1 MAITLFVSAI
11 VLMALGFPVA
21 FALAMSAAIAVFA
34 GGRYPQLIVFKE
46 MFTGIDSFPLM
57 AVPFFILA
65 AEIMSG
71 GALTIVLLRFAAQ
84 FVGHLRGGL
93 GHANILSLT
102 LFSGISGSAL
112 ADAAGPGSMMVK
124 MMDKA
129 GYSRAYAAALTAST
143 AIVGPIIPP
152 SIIMIIYALQDENV
166 SVGGLFIAGFA
177 PGILIAVAMAIVN
190 WRVCVKRDYRSREP
204 RPSGREMLV
213 NSVKAIPALMLVVLI
228 LVGIRFGIFTPT
240 EASVVAVFYA
250 LVCGKWVYRTLEWK
264 ALPHIA
270 ARSALLTAS
279 VLLVV
284 AASAAFAWVLTIEG
298 IPQQLA
304 ETIVSWNLSP
314 VTFLVAVNILLL
326 LFGIFMEPLPGV
338 MILVPILAPIASA
351 LGIDPIHFAM
361 VVIVNLTLGMITPPV
376 GGLLFVT
383 SVATKVPLAAL
394 TRELPPF
401 LLAHLVVLIM
411 LTFIPAISTWLPH
424 TLGFFFFLRAKD
436 ADHSGHQH

>member
-1 MAITLFVSAI
+1 MTLTLFIAAI

-21 FALAMSAAIAVFA
+21 FALAMSAALAVFV
-34 GGRYPQLIVFKE
+34 GGRYPQLVVFKE

-65 AEIMSG
+65 AELMSG
-71 GALTIVLLRFAAQ
+71 GALTAVLLRFAAQ

-93 GHANILSLT
+93 GYANVLSLT

-129 GYSRAYAAALTAST
+129 GYSRAYAAALTSST

-152 SIIMIIYALQDENV
+152 SISMIIYAMQDEQV
-166 SVGGLFIAGFA
+166 SVGGLFIAGFV
-177 PGILIAVAMAIVN
+177 PGLLIALAMAFVN
-190 WRVCVKRDYRSREP
+190 WRVCKKRDYRSTEP
-204 RPSGREMLV
+204 RPSAREMLV
-213 NSVKAIPALMLVVLI
+213 NSVKAIPALMLIVLI

-250 LVCGKWVYRTLEWK
+250 LACGKWVYRTLEWK
-264 ALPHIA
+264 ALPDIIS
-270 ARSALLTAS
+270 RSALLTAS
-279 VLLVV
+279 VLLVM
-284 AASAAFAWVLTIEG
+284 ATSAAFAWVLTVEG
-298 IPQQLA
+298 VPQQLSQ
-304 ETIVSWNLSP
+304 TIVSWNLSP
-314 VTFLVAVNILLL
+314 VAFLIAVNLLL
-326 LFGIFMEPLPGV
+326 LVFGIFMEPLPGV

-351 LGIDPIHFAM
+351 LGIDPTHFAM

-383 SVATKVPLAAL
+383 AVSTRVSITAL
-394 TRELPPF
+394 TREMPPF
-401 LLAHLVVLIM
+401 LLAHFVVLAL
-411 LTFIPAISTWLPH
+411 LTFVPQLSTWLPH
-424 TLGFFFFLRAKD
+424 SLGF
-436 ADHSGHQH
+436 